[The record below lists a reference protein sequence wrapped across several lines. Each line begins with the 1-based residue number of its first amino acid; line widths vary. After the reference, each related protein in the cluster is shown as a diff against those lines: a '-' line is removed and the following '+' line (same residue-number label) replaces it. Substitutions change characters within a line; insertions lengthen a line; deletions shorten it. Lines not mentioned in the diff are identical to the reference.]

1 MSYKILIAYFS
12 CTGTTKAVAQRIGEK
27 VGGDL
32 FEIVPEVPYTAAD
45 LNWRDSNSRS
55 SVEKK
60 DKDFR
65 PAMVGAVENF
75 DEYDTV
81 FVGSPI
87 WWYIPPG
94 IISTFMEIY
103 DFSGKTVIPFATSGS
118 SGLGQTQQ
126 HLKSIC
132 PEAAAWKTAKVFHG
146 ARPGKDLDRWLTEI
160 GLENA

>member
-1 MSYKILIAYFS
+1 MSKNILVAYFS
-12 CTGTTKAVAQRIGEK
+12 CTGTTKMVAQRIAEL

-32 FEIVPEVPYTAAD
+32 FEIVPEVLYTAAD
-45 LNWRDSNSRS
+45 LNWRDNNSRS

-60 DKDFR
+60 DPDFR
-65 PAMVGAVENF
+65 PSISGQVDDF
-75 DEYDTV
+75 DKYDTV

-94 IISTFMEIY
+94 IISTFMENY

-118 SGLGQTQQ
+118 SGLGQTEQ

-132 PEAAAWKTAKVFHG
+132 PEATAWKKAKVFHSSL
-146 ARPGKDLDRWLTEI
+146 PGQQLDSWLKDIDL
-160 GLENA
+160 